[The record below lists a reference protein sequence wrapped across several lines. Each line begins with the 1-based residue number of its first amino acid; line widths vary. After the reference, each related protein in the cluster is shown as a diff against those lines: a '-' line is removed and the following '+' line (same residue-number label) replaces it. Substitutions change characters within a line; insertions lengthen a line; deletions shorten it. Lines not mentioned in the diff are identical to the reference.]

1 MAVQC
6 SIVCRCVP
14 VSRGGCYKQQKRHNM
29 DMESFLFNFC
39 PSLRCFSQCPE
50 VDTDLGSE
58 RVGGKCF
65 VLKSVRHIG
74 IQTLPSDMTFLV
86 LLLHYLKYYPR
97 QEICNSGNN
106 FYLVILALQ
115 WKINCHVSCI
125 SHILGQMC

>member
-1 MAVQC
+1 
-6 SIVCRCVP
+6 
-14 VSRGGCYKQQKRHNM
+14 M

-74 IQTLPSDMTFLV
+74 IQALPSDMTFLTRI
-86 LLLHYLKYYPR
+86 LHSLQYYPR
-97 QEICNSGNN
+97 YSLTTAFRQQFLSGNTSIVGEIN
-106 FYLVILALQ
+106 FVRYYSYCRTNIIIRFYAHSGTDIIYLELLVL
-115 WKINCHVSCI
+115 KET
-125 SHILGQMC
+125 